1 MASTSLQVIHN
12 QLLSN
17 VHLNL
22 LRALTAAGLMLD
34 WRVGG
39 QGFDSQGLKMT
50 EKWRYCFCPA
60 NGWTFARLA
69 WPHKMAVT
77 SPSRRC
83 KNSVPNKYY
92 YCCAKYSDIQNKVH
106 LKKTLRLTKLWH
118 FQQCKRPFVFTSQ
131 GVGEGVWKG
140 YNFLRGLILGV
151 NFENAQNVRGVKI
164 LRHRAG
170 LLCKSCQTILWY
182 IEANPHFLQ
191 KKEKKFAWV
200 VLCQQQN
207 VTRIKLGPE
216 TYQQFLVR
224 EM

>member
-1 MASTSLQVIHN
+1 MASTSLQVIYN

-60 NGWTFARLA
+60 NGWTFARLG
-69 WPHKMAVT
+69 WPHKMAVP

-92 YCCAKYSDIQNKVH
+92 YCCAKYSDTQNKVN
-106 LKKTLRLTKLWH
+106 LKKTLCLTKLWH
-118 FQQCKRPFVFTSQ
+118 FQQCKRPFILLRPR

-140 YNFLRGLILGV
+140 VQFSKRLDFGV
-151 NFENAQNVRGVKI
+151 QLWKCTKCEGGQN
-164 LRHRAG
+164 
-170 LLCKSCQTILWY
+170 
-182 IEANPHFLQ
+182 
-191 KKEKKFAWV
+191 
-200 VLCQQQN
+200 
-207 VTRIKLGPE
+207 IKTQGWPS
-216 TYQQFLVR
+216 
-224 EM
+224 M

>member
-1 MASTSLQVIHN
+1 MVSTSLQVIHN

-50 EKWRYCFCPA
+50 EKWSYCFCPA
-60 NGWTFARLA
+60 NGRTFARLG

-92 YCCAKYSDIQNKVH
+92 YCCAKYSDTQNKVH
-106 LKKTLRLTKLWH
+106 LKKTLCLTKLWH
-118 FQQCKRPFVFTSQ
+118 FQQCKGPFVYYVPGGWGRGF
-131 GVGEGVWKG
+131 GRG

-191 KKEKKFAWV
+191 K
-200 VLCQQQN
+200 
-207 VTRIKLGPE
+207 
-216 TYQQFLVR
+216 
-224 EM
+224 